1 MSDRLKD
8 FKKTAMTADDHR
20 RRRMDTAVNLRKE
33 KRTEQ
38 LQKRRHFM
46 DGATEDDEDD
56 SSTMEATDVKAPAVV
71 CDVEHRFT
79 FAWFIRYRAG

>member
-1 MSDRLKD
+1 MADRLKD

-46 DGATEDDEDD
+46 DGATEDDEDEA
-56 SSTMEATDVKAPAVV
+56 SSMETTVSKVPSVV
-71 CDVEHRFT
+71 RS
-79 FAWFIRYRAG
+79 IPLLG